1 MAGELL
7 ARVYEGRGGRVHY
20 LEGGAGK
27 PLVFLHG
34 AGGVPAHAAF
44 LPALAQRFRVLA
56 PSMPGFDDS
65 PLGSCKSVQ
74 DLAGAVAGFVE
85 AVAEPPMALVG
96 ESFGGWVACWLAV
109 LHPGLVDRL
118 VLAAPAAFRTGFVEP
133 ATPLTPEELALRLFG
148 RLPDAPPSPEQ
159 RARQQQNAATARR
172 LMHAAGGYDHALAE
186 RLPEIA
192 APTLVLFG
200 TRDEIV
206 PPENGRVYQERIPR
220 SHLML
225 LHDAVHSLPIAAEDR
240 FVALTTEFVERGEEF
255 VINRG
260 EQRLV

>member
-1 MAGELL
+1 MADELTE
-7 ARVYEGRGGRVHY
+7 RVCELPDGAIHY

-44 LPALAQRFRVLA
+44 LPALAARFRVLA
-56 PSMPGFDDS
+56 PSLPGFDAS
-65 PLGSCKSVQ
+65 PLGDRTSAQ
-74 DLAGAVAGFVE
+74 DLAHAAAALVE
-85 AVAEPPMALVG
+85 AVGAPPVALVG

-109 LHPGLVDRL
+109 LHPALVDRL
-118 VLAAPAAFRTGFVEP
+118 VLAAPAAFRRGFVEP
-133 ATPLTPEELALRLFG
+133 ATPLSPEELALRLFG

-172 LMHAAGGYDHALAE
+172 FLHAASGYDQALYE
-186 RLPEIA
+186 RLPEIT

-206 PPENGRVYQERIPR
+206 PPENGRLYQARIPQ
-220 SHLML
+220 SHLMF
-225 LHDAVHSLPIAAEDR
+225 LHDAVHSLPIAAEAQ

-255 VINRG
+255 VVNRG
-260 EQRLV
+260 AATI